1 MYSPRNTMNHT
12 DVIRASIVP
21 LIAEIDAAR
30 ALRPRDL
37 SRANAAVD
45 RLVAAAASPAPSI
58 VEQLSAVAALRHPTS
73 SDGAR
78 CAALALLGT
87 HPCALAHL
95 DLLCDAA
102 CGRHAPFAT
111 FLLYCSNWARIVLD
125 RALRAAW
132 AVDALPRAT
141 AAAVAAAVGA
151 MPMPDDA
158 DSAKRATWQAA
169 TLGWLRANVLGP
181 TRDQLLG
188 SLLGQALGDATGFLV
203 EGQSAG
209 VAQHYSATCVR
220 TLDVDRFGVTIGAGR
235 DGQPRYRSLCDA
247 AGQPT
252 PGIAFAFGQYT
263 DDTQLARELLLS
275 MAATDGALDP
285 ADFAQRAKRL
295 FVQSNLIE
303 RHAPDPHGGV
313 GIVGYGEGTQRALQA
328 IADGGTDAWRTAA
341 SDASTGNGGCMRAGP
356 FGLLFYHSRPG
367 VLAAAAGLQAH
378 PTHASLTGKACAA
391 AVAAATAYAA
401 RSSLAGGPFDA
412 GSFLTDVAAV
422 ADEIHAG
429 VAIAIRGLLASLP
442 APSEAALLAAVVEAG
457 RALGDFLW
465 ADGAIISA
473 AAVQATLWSLAS
485 FVRHPD
491 DPVAVI
497 AAAIDGGGDTDTTA
511 AMAGAMAGARCGT
524 GWLPLR
530 LVDKLTDQGSHGADQ
545 LAALVDRLM
554 PIMEGRR
561 ARIAQDALGTG

>member
-1 MYSPRNTMNHT
+1 M

-30 ALRPRDL
+30 ALRPRDYL
-37 SRANAAVD
+37 RTNAAVE
-45 RLVAAAASPAPSI
+45 RLLAAAAAPAPCI
-58 VEQLSAVAALRHPTS
+58 VEQLSAAAALRHPAS

-78 CAALALLGT
+78 CGALALLGT
-87 HPCALAHL
+87 HPCALAHF

-102 CGRHAPFAT
+102 CARHAPFAT
-111 FLLYCSNWARIVLD
+111 FSLYCSDLARILLD

-132 AVDALPRAT
+132 AVDALPRA
-141 AAAVAAAVGA
+141 AAAAIAAAVGA

-158 DSAKRATWQAA
+158 DSAKRAAWHAA
-169 TLGWLRANVLGP
+169 TLAWLRANVLGP

-203 EGQSAG
+203 EGQPAR
-209 VAQHYSATCVR
+209 VAQDFTATCVR
-220 TLDVDRFGVTIGAGR
+220 NLDVARFGVTRGFGQ

-252 PGIAFAFGQYT
+252 PGIAYAFGQYT

-295 FVQSNLIE
+295 FVQSGLIE
-303 RHAPDPHGGV
+303 RHTPDPHGGR
-313 GIVGYGEGTQRALQA
+313 GIVGYGTATQRALQA
-328 IADGGTDAWRTAA
+328 IADGGADAWRTAA

-401 RSSLAGGPFDA
+401 RSSLAGGPFDV

-422 ADEIHAG
+422 ADEVHAG
-429 VAIAIRGLLASLP
+429 VAIAIRGLLASLA
-442 APSEAALLAAVVEAG
+442 APEAALLAAVVEAG
-457 RALGDFLW
+457 RALGDHLW

-473 AAVQATLWSLAS
+473 SAVQATLWSLAS

-530 LVDKLTDQGSHGADQ
+530 LVGKLTDQGSHGADQ

-561 ARIAQDALGTG
+561 ARIPQDALGTG

>member
-1 MYSPRNTMNHT
+1 MNHM

-30 ALRPRDL
+30 ALRPRDYP
-37 SRANAAVD
+37 RANAAVE
-45 RLVAAAASPAPSI
+45 RLLAAAASPAPSI
-58 VEQLSAVAALRHPTS
+58 VEQLSAVAALRHPAS

-78 CAALALLGT
+78 CGALALLGT

-102 CGRHAPFAT
+102 CARHAPFAT
-111 FLLYCSNWARIVLD
+111 FPLYCSDMARNLLD

-132 AVDALPRAT
+132 AVDALPRPT

-151 MPMPDDA
+151 MPMPDDE
-158 DSAKRATWQAA
+158 DSAKRATWHAA

-209 VAQHYSATCVR
+209 VAQDFTATCVW
-220 TLDVDRFGVTIGAGR
+220 TLDVARFGVTRGFGQ

-295 FVQSNLIE
+295 FVQSGLING
-303 RHAPDPHGGV
+303 HAPDPHGGR
-313 GIVGYGEGTQRALQA
+313 GIVGYGTGTQRALQA
-328 IADGGTDAWRTAA
+328 IADGGAEAWRTAA
-341 SDASTGNGGCMRAGP
+341 SETSTGNGGCMRAGP

-391 AVAAATAYAA
+391 AVAAATVYAA

-422 ADEIHAG
+422 AGEHHAG
-429 VAIAIRGLLASLP
+429 VAIAIRGLLASLA
-442 APSEAALLAAVVEAG
+442 APSAALLAAVVEAG
-457 RALGDFLW
+457 RALGDFMW
-465 ADGAIISA
+465 ADGAMISA
-473 AAVQATLWSLAS
+473 SAVQATLWSLAS

-524 GWLPLR
+524 GWLPPR
-530 LVDKLTDQGSHGADQ
+530 LVDKLTDQGDHGADE

-561 ARIAQDALGTG
+561 ARIP